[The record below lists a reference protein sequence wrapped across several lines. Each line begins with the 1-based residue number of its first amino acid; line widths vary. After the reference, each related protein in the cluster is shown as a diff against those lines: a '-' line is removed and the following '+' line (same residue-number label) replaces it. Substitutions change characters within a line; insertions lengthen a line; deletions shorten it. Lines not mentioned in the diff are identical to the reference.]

1 MPRRIPA
8 AYAVAIGACA
18 ACCAAPLLAG
28 ATALLGG
35 GALFALTGTL
45 GAAAIALTGALFL
58 IFRRGRFMR
67 SKTACA
73 APCAP
78 TAVKPTRTTDRT
90 TGASPP
96 SVRFGTDGG
105 VDSRECRSETHALVS
120 YARARMRAS
129 CAIALGLIGEAG

>member
-1 MPRRIPA
+1 MPRRMPA
-8 AYAVAIGACA
+8 TFAVAIGACA

-58 IFRRGRFMR
+58 ISRRRRFMR

-73 APCAP
+73 TPCAP
-78 TAVKPTRTTDRT
+78 TLSSRRVDAQAPNVATATREGR
-90 TGASPP
+90 
-96 SVRFGTDGG
+96 SV
-105 VDSRECRSETHALVS
+105 E
-120 YARARMRAS
+120 
-129 CAIALGLIGEAG
+129 